1 MWPVEI
7 VIVLRSTVAAHGS
20 TSMRGMFDSRMS
32 LVSTVLIAVAAELE
46 SDASNTAAWER
57 AADALA
63 PIRAQETELATVI
76 DARDAAA
83 LRAIVEQWKSG
94 ARQLPTE
101 DREVLKRA
109 MTAFRKSL
117 KITRLDSESSI
128 GGGPMSS
135 GRRSAIQGITPPPRY
150 PREVWQELARQGRL
164 IAAKQGIYELPPE

>member
-1 MWPVEI
+1 MVEI
-7 VIVLRSTVAAHGS
+7 Q
-20 TSMRGMFDSRMS
+20 MS

-46 SDASNTAAWER
+46 RDPASATAWDTAR
-57 AADALA
+57 VALA
-63 PIRAQETELATVI
+63 PIRAGEPELVAVI
-76 DARDAAA
+76 EARDGAQ
-83 LRAIVEQWKSG
+83 LRAIADGWKSG
-94 ARQLPTE
+94 ARALPTE

-109 MTAFRKSL
+109 MTAYRKSL

>member
-1 MWPVEI
+1 
-7 VIVLRSTVAAHGS
+7 
-20 TSMRGMFDSRMS
+20 MFDSRMS
-32 LVSTVLIAVAAELE
+32 LLSTDLIAAANELE
-46 SDASNTAAWER
+46 HDPANAAAWNK
-57 AADALA
+57 AQAALA
-63 PIRAQETELATVI
+63 PLRAQEPELAAVI

-83 LRAIVEQWKSG
+83 LSAIAAQWKSG
-94 ARQLPTE
+94 ARALPTE

-128 GGGPMSS
+128 AGGPMSS